1 MAIEAGE
8 QDDLVELTT
17 QIVTAYAAGNH
28 LPATELPGLIR
39 GVHSSLQGLVSESA
53 QPAEKQR
60 VLTPAEIRRSIQS
73 DGLIS
78 FEDGKAYKTLRRH
91 LARLGLTPEAYR
103 AKWGLPVDYPMTASA
118 YSAQR
123 SQLARDLGL
132 GKSRHATS
140 EASSPPMDEASMDRD
155 ERSADAGQSAT
166 QDSIPEPEQEDV
178 AEAFAE
184 EITREPVD
192 EDGVEP

>member
-17 QIVTAYAAGNH
+17 RIVTAYAAGNH
-28 LPATELPGLIR
+28 LSATELPELIR
-39 GVHSSLQGLVSESA
+39 GVHASIQGLASGSA
-53 QPAEKQR
+53 QPTEKQR
-60 VLTPAEIRRSIQS
+60 VLTPAEIRRSIQPN
-73 DGLIS
+73 GLIS

-132 GKSRHATS
+132 GKSRGAAP
-140 EASSPPMDEASMDRD
+140 EAPFSAADEGSTDRD
-155 ERSADAGQSAT
+155 DSSADAEQSVT
-166 QDSIPEPEQEDV
+166 QDSIPEPEQADI
-178 AEAFAE
+178 ADAFEE
-184 EITREPVD
+184 EIIREPFD
-192 EDGVEP
+192 EDGIEP

>member
-28 LPATELPGLIR
+28 LPAAELPGLIR
-39 GVHSSLQGLVSESA
+39 GVHASLQGLTSKNA

-60 VLTPAEIRRSIQS
+60 VLTPAEIRRSIQP

-103 AKWGLPVDYPMTASA
+103 AKWGLSVDYPMTASD

-132 GKSRHATS
+132 GRSRGSAFK
-140 EASSPPMDEASMDRD
+140 APSSAADEASTGSG
-155 ERSADAGQSAT
+155 EQSADAEQSTT
-166 QDSIPEPEQEDV
+166 QEPLTEPEQEDV
-178 AEAFAE
+178 GDAFKE
-184 EITREPVD
+184 EITREPFD

>member
-8 QDDLVELTT
+8 HDDLVELTT

-28 LPATELPGLIR
+28 LPVTELPGLIR
-39 GVHSSLQGLVSESA
+39 GVHASLQGLTSKNA
-53 QPAEKQR
+53 QPAEDQR
-60 VLTPAEIRRSIQS
+60 VLTSAEIRRSIRPN
-73 DGLIS
+73 DLIS

-103 AKWGLPVDYPMTASA
+103 AKWGLPVDYPMTASD

-132 GKSRHATS
+132 GKSRGAAP
-140 EASSPPMDEASMDRD
+140 EVPSSAAGDGSTDRD
-155 ERSADAGQSAT
+155 DPSADAGQAAT
-166 QDSIPEPEQEDV
+166 QEPIPEPDRGDLDDTFE
-178 AEAFAE
+178 E
-184 EITREPVD
+184 EITREPFD
-192 EDGVEP
+192 DDGVEP

>member
-8 QDDLVELTT
+8 QNDLVELTT

-39 GVHSSLQGLVSESA
+39 GVHSSLQRLVSESA

-60 VLTPAEIRRSIQS
+60 VLTPAEIRRSIQP

-166 QDSIPEPEQEDV
+166 QDSIPEPEQEDI

-184 EITREPVD
+184 EITREPFD

>member
-28 LPATELPGLIR
+28 LPAAELPGLIR
-39 GVHSSLQGLVSESA
+39 GVHASLQGLTSKNA

-60 VLTPAEIRRSIQS
+60 VLTPAEIRRSIQP

-103 AKWGLPVDYPMTASA
+103 AKWGLSVDYPMTASD

-132 GKSRHATS
+132 GKSRGVTPEAPSPAT
-140 EASSPPMDEASMDRD
+140 DEASMDRD
-155 ERSADAGQSAT
+155 EHSADAGQSAT
-166 QDSIPEPEQEDV
+166 QEPIPEPDRKDLGDTFE
-178 AEAFAE
+178 E
-184 EITREPVD
+184 EITREPFD
-192 EDGVEP
+192 EDGAEP

>member
-1 MAIEAGE
+1 MALEAGKH
-8 QDDLVELTT
+8 DDLVELTT
-17 QIVTAYAAGNH
+17 QIVAAYAAGNH
-28 LPATELPGLIR
+28 LPAAELPGLIR
-39 GVHSSLQGLVSESA
+39 GVHASLQGLISKNA
-53 QPAEKQR
+53 QPAEQQR
-60 VLTPAEIRRSIQS
+60 VLTPAEIRRSIQP

-91 LARLGLTPEAYR
+91 LARLGLTPETYR

-132 GKSRHATS
+132 GRSRSA
-140 EASSPPMDEASMDRD
+140 APGAPSSAAGDGSTDRD
-155 ERSADAGQSAT
+155 DSSADAGQSAT
-166 QDSIPEPEQEDV
+166 QEPIPEPDREDFDD
-178 AEAFAE
+178 AFEE
-184 EITREPVD
+184 EITREPFD

>member
-8 QDDLVELTT
+8 HDDLVELTT
-17 QIVTAYAAGNH
+17 QIVAAYAAGNH

-39 GVHSSLQGLVSESA
+39 GIHASLRGLASGSA

-60 VLTPAEIRRSIQS
+60 VLTSAEIRRSIQP

-78 FEDGKAYKTLRRH
+78 FEDGRAYKTLRRH
-91 LARLGLTPEAYR
+91 LAHHGLTPEAYR
-103 AKWGLPVDYPMTASA
+103 AKWGLLIDYPMTASD

-132 GKSRHATS
+132 GKSRSATP
-140 EASSPPMDEASMDRD
+140 EAPSPAADEASMDRD
-155 ERSADAGQSAT
+155 EHSADAGQAAT
-166 QDSIPEPEQEDV
+166 QELIPEPDREDV
-178 AEAFAE
+178 DDTFEE
-184 EITREPVD
+184 EITREPFD

>member
-39 GVHSSLQGLVSESA
+39 GVHASLQGLASGSA
-53 QPAEKQR
+53 QPAAKQR
-60 VLTPAEIRRSIQS
+60 VLTPAEIRRSIQPER
-73 DGLIS
+73 LVS

-103 AKWGLPVDYPMTASA
+103 AKWGLPVDYPMTASD

-132 GKSRHATS
+132 GKSRSAAH
-140 EASSPPMDEASMDRD
+140 EAPSSGADDRSTD
-155 ERSADAGQSAT
+155 KDDSSADAEQSAT
-166 QDSIPEPEQEDV
+166 QGAIPAPEQEDTGD
-178 AEAFAE
+178 AFEE
-184 EITREPVD
+184 EITREPFD
-192 EDGVEP
+192 EDSVEP

>member
-8 QDDLVELTT
+8 QHDLVEITT

-28 LPATELPGLIR
+28 LPVAELPGLIR
-39 GVHSSLQGLVSESA
+39 GVHASLRGLTSVNA
-53 QPAEKQR
+53 KAAEKQR
-60 VLTPAEIRRSIQS
+60 VLTPAEIRRSIQR

-132 GKSRHATS
+132 GRPRGAGSRSVASVFEGPVADS
-140 EASSPPMDEASMDRD
+140 EGEPADDGSPPLQMA
-155 ERSADAGQSAT
+155 
-166 QDSIPEPEQEDV
+166 
-178 AEAFAE
+178 AEAPENGDTANEFDRK
-184 EITREPVD
+184 ITRDPSV
-192 EDGVEP
+192 EDG

>member
-8 QDDLVELTT
+8 HDDLVELTT

-28 LPATELPGLIR
+28 LSATELPGLIR
-39 GVHSSLQGLVSESA
+39 SVHASLQGLASGSA
-53 QPAEKQR
+53 QPAKKQR
-60 VLTPAEIRRSIQS
+60 VLTPAKIRRSIQP

-103 AKWGLPVDYPMTASA
+103 AKWGLSVDYPMTASD

-132 GKSRHATS
+132 GKSRSAAP
-140 EASSPPMDEASMDRD
+140 EAPSPAADEASVDRD
-155 ERSADAGQSAT
+155 EHSADAEQSAT
-166 QDSIPEPEQEDV
+166 QELLPEPDEEDLDDTF
-178 AEAFAE
+178 EE
-184 EITREPVD
+184 EITREPFD

>member
-1 MAIEAGE
+1 MAIEVGE
-8 QDDLVELTT
+8 QDDLVALTT
-17 QIVTAYAAGNH
+17 QVVAAYAAGNH
-28 LPATELPGLIR
+28 LAATELPGLIR
-39 GVHSSLQGLVSESA
+39 GVHASLQGLASGSA

-60 VLTPAEIRRSIQS
+60 VLTSAEIRRSIQP

-91 LARLGLTPEAYR
+91 LARLGLTPEGYR
-103 AKWGLPVDYPMTASA
+103 AKWGLPVDYPMTASD

-132 GKSRHATS
+132 GRSRSAAP
-140 EASSPPMDEASMDRD
+140 EVPSSAADEESTDRD
-155 ERSADAGQSAT
+155 EHSFDAGRAAT
-166 QDSIPEPEQEDV
+166 QELIPEPDREDLDDTF
-178 AEAFAE
+178 EE
-184 EITREPVD
+184 EITREPFD

>member
-28 LPATELPGLIR
+28 LPATELPGLIQ
-39 GVHSSLQGLVSESA
+39 GVHASLQGLTSGNA
-53 QPAEKQR
+53 KAAEKQR
-60 VLTPAEIRRSIQS
+60 VLTQAEIRRSIQPH
-73 DGLIS
+73 GLIS
-78 FEDGKAYKTLRRH
+78 FEDGNAYKTLRRH

-103 AKWGLPVDYPMTASA
+103 AKWGLPVDYPMTASD

-132 GKSRHATS
+132 GKSRGAAP
-140 EASSPPMDEASMDRD
+140 EVPSPPADEASMDRN
-155 ERSADAGQSAT
+155 EHPADAGQSAT
-166 QDSIPEPEQEDV
+166 QEPIAEPDREDLDSTFE
-178 AEAFAE
+178 E
-184 EITREPVD
+184 EITREPFD

>member
-28 LPATELPGLIR
+28 LAATELPGLIK
-39 GVHSSLQGLVSESA
+39 GVHASLQGLASESA

-60 VLTPAEIRRSIQS
+60 VPTPAEIRRSIQP

-103 AKWGLPVDYPMTASA
+103 AKWGLPVDYPMTASD

-132 GKSRHATS
+132 GKSRSAAP
-140 EASSPPMDEASMDRD
+140 EVPSSAAGDGSTDRD
-155 ERSADAGQSAT
+155 DPSADAVQSVT
-166 QDSIPEPEQEDV
+166 QDSIPDPEQEDI
-178 AEAFAE
+178 ADAFEE
-184 EITREPVD
+184 EITREPFD
-192 EDGVEP
+192 EDGVER

>member
-39 GVHSSLQGLVSESA
+39 GVHASLQGLTSKNT
-53 QPAEKQR
+53 QPAEQR
-60 VLTPAEIRRSIQS
+60 VLTSAEIRRSIRP

-103 AKWGLPVDYPMTASA
+103 AKWGLSVDYPMTASD

-132 GKSRHATS
+132 GRSRSAAP
-140 EASSPPMDEASMDRD
+140 EAPSSAAGDGSTDRD
-155 ERSADAGQSAT
+155 DPSADAEQSVT
-166 QDSIPEPEQEDV
+166 QDSIPDPEQEDI
-178 AEAFAE
+178 ADAYEE
-184 EITREPVD
+184 EITREPFD

>member
-8 QDDLVELTT
+8 HDDLVELTA

-28 LPATELPGLIR
+28 LPATELPRLIQ
-39 GVHSSLQGLVSESA
+39 GVHASLQGLISKNA
-53 QPAEKQR
+53 QPAEQQR
-60 VLTPAEIRRSIQS
+60 VLTPAEIRRSIQP

-103 AKWGLPVDYPMTASA
+103 AKWGLPVDYPMTASD

-132 GKSRHATS
+132 GKSRGAAPEEPFSAADDGST
-140 EASSPPMDEASMDRD
+140 DRD
-155 ERSADAGQSAT
+155 DSSADAGQSAT
-166 QDSIPEPEQEDV
+166 QEPIPEPDREDFDD
-178 AEAFAE
+178 AFEE
-184 EITREPVD
+184 EITREPFD

>member
-1 MAIEAGE
+1 MAIDAGE
-8 QDDLVELTT
+8 QNDLVELTT

-60 VLTPAEIRRSIQS
+60 VLTPADIRRSIQS

-91 LARLGLTPEAYR
+91 LARLGLTPKAYR

-140 EASSPPMDEASMDRD
+140 EASSSPMDEASMDRD

-166 QDSIPEPEQEDV
+166 QDSIPEPEQEDI

-184 EITREPVD
+184 EITREPFD